1 MAMVHPLVIT
11 AAATAGIGAAVAFE
25 VTVFR
30 PWRDENWPHG
40 FGHGVRSELLK
51 LRREVEQAVNE
62 IQDDFRTLRDGRRRP
77 TNGNRRLSDDEL
89 DDFRRGVGEEASR
102 ESGQHEFEMHERQ
115 ASAYRDR
122 LRASMSESMASGSV
136 AQDHGRGLRRRKATG
151 PSNDAEGQHREAKS
165 FHVPVVDLRRPTL
178 PELPHHSLG
187 DASPSVVDAAS
198 LPSDSRFNSVRSA
211 AKVQPSETSQKA
223 TSKVGSETDAAKN
236 GLLGLDFG
244 QQEESPASVSAPSD
258 QQVDTANVNDPFATI
273 VDGTASSWH
282 AVFSDRAAE
291 HTNNTEITSSLHL
304 SCSSPEEL
312 TDEGHVVL
320 DTAGLSQTLSDQQQ
334 SFHDLYTDAHNN
346 DASNSS
352 DSPYRSNRA
361 LHPPSQA
368 APSTGSRSG
377 RSEPDFEVLSENAD
391 SESRW
396 SHLHAPPSP
405 TISSGSEPV
414 DMGAGRRID
423 VSSVTSDDEDS
434 WAEVSEAGSEGEGR
448 VSSVRV

>member
-1 MAMVHPLVIT
+1 MVHPLVIT

-25 VTVFR
+25 VTIFR

-40 FGHGVRSELLK
+40 FGQGVRSEFLK

-62 IQDDFRTLRDGRRRP
+62 IQDDFRTLRDGRRRSR
-77 TNGNRRLSDDEL
+77 TGHRRLSDDEL

-102 ESGQHEFEMHERQ
+102 ESAQHEFEMHERQ

-122 LRASMSESMASGSV
+122 LRASMSESMASGSD
-136 AQDHGRGLRRRKATG
+136 AQDHGRGLRRRRPTG
-151 PSNDAEGQHREAKS
+151 PSNDADGQQREANS
-165 FHVPVVDLRRPTL
+165 FSVPVIDLRRPTS
-178 PELPHHSLG
+178 PELPHHALG

-198 LPSDSRFNSVRSA
+198 LPPDSRFNSVRSVG
-211 AKVQPSETSQKA
+211 KPQPLESSRNA
-223 TSKVGSETDAAKN
+223 TSKGDSETDAAKN
-236 GLLGLDFG
+236 ILIGLEFG
-244 QQEESPASVSAPSD
+244 QQEEAPASVSASSA

-273 VDGTASSWH
+273 VDDTASSWH
-282 AVFSDRAAE
+282 AVFSDRATENA
-291 HTNNTEITSSLHL
+291 NNIEVADSLHL
-304 SCSSPEEL
+304 SSSSPGEL

-320 DTAGLSQTLSDQQQ
+320 DTAGLSQTLSDQQH
-334 SFHDLYTDAHNN
+334 SFHDLEIDAHDNA
-346 DASNSS
+346 ASNAP

-361 LHPPSQA
+361 LHPPSQT

-377 RSEPDFEVLSENAD
+377 RSEPDFEVLSDTAD

-414 DMGAGRRID
+414 DVGEARGID
-423 VSSVTSDDEDS
+423 VFSVTSDGEDS
-434 WAEVSEAGSEGEGR
+434 WAEVSEASSEGEGR

>member
-1 MAMVHPLVIT
+1 MVHPLVIT

-40 FGHGVRSELLK
+40 FGHGVRSEFLK

-77 TNGNRRLSDDEL
+77 RNGHRRLSDDEL

-102 ESGQHEFEMHERQ
+102 ESAQHEFEMHERQ
-115 ASAYRDR
+115 ALAYRDR
-122 LRASMSESMASGSV
+122 LRASMSESIASGSG
-136 AQDHGRGLRRRKATG
+136 AQDHGRGLRRRRRPTG

-165 FHVPVVDLRRPTL
+165 FNVPVVDVRRPTW
-178 PELPHHSLG
+178 PELPHHSVG
-187 DASPSVVDAAS
+187 DVSPSVVDAAS
-198 LPSDSRFNSVRSA
+198 LPPDSRFNSVRSA
-211 AKVQPSETSQKA
+211 GKVQPSECSQNA
-223 TSKVGSETDAAKN
+223 TSKFGSETDAAKN

-244 QQEESPASVSAPSD
+244 QPEESPASVSTSSD

-282 AVFSDRAAE
+282 AVFSDRAVE
-291 HTNNTEITSSLHL
+291 HTTNTAVANSLHL
-304 SCSSPEEL
+304 SSSSPEEL

-334 SFHDLYTDAHNN
+334 SFHDLYTDAHDN
-346 DASNSS
+346 AVSNPP

-377 RSEPDFEVLSENAD
+377 RSEPDFEVLSDTVD

-414 DMGAGRRID
+414 DMGAGRGID
-423 VSSVTSDDEDS
+423 VFSVTSDGEDS